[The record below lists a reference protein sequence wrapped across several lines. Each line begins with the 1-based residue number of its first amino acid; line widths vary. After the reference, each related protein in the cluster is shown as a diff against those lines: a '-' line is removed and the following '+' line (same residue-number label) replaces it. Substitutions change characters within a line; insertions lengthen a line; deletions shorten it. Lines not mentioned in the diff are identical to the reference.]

1 MILRLHAKSPFF
13 DKRKQHELWTKNIR
27 QQKKDKIKFGKY
39 YTKRAENS
47 EQNVSTAQTDD
58 AGSFPLRV

>member
-1 MILRLHAKSPFF
+1 MILRLHAKSSFF

-47 EQNVSTAQTDD
+47 E
-58 AGSFPLRV
+58 